1 MGAFLA
7 GILTKSIGRKSTL
20 LAIAFIYLVGGLM
33 KASAMGITM
42 LAAGRFI
49 SGIAAGCGAVVCPI
63 IIMEL
68 APPASKGKL
77 WGPQLLS
84 FFKWFMA
91 YISCLIVELSR
102 KSRLILGFSQP
113 KFSVSSSVSQFHISS
128 ATTVLRIS
136 SPNILACGYRQAK
149 TVETCP
155 SHRRT
160 LRGGTSRPFNNGSG
174 IACLPLQGRQKRR
187 SSEGLD

>member
-7 GILTKSIGRKSTL
+7 GILMKSIGRKSTL

-77 WGPQLLS
+77 WGPQLWS
-84 FFKWFMA
+84 FF
-91 YISCLIVELSR
+91 
-102 KSRLILGFSQP
+102 
-113 KFSVSSSVSQFHISS
+113 
-128 ATTVLRIS
+128 
-136 SPNILACGYRQAK
+136 
-149 TVETCP
+149 
-155 SHRRT
+155 
-160 LRGGTSRPFNNGSG
+160 
-174 IACLPLQGRQKRR
+174 
-187 SSEGLD
+187 